1 MASVDKVNSVDSYW
15 KTIFD
20 IRLLGVSLL
29 KKEAC
34 ALGTKF
40 SFLGFLSY
48 IKSYSS
54 EKDF

>member
-34 ALGTKF
+34 VLGTKF

-48 IKSYSS
+48 VKSYSS